1 MKEFII
7 HQKEK
12 RELRIVSLSL
22 SLSRSAVHNTLK
34 APELYPIPIS
44 TRIGLT
50 GSSYKTSSS
59 LARSFVLAD
68 AQGGEIGRKALETG
82 RGAGPARRHAS
93 ARRDVSTDP
102 PPPPPLPF
110 SRQSCMAPTAN
121 RGPTR
126 GGGAGVV

>member
-22 SLSRSAVHNTLK
+22 SRSAVQNTLN
-34 APELYPIPIS
+34 PELYPIPIS

-68 AQGGEIGRKALETG
+68 AQGGKIGRKALETG
-82 RGAGPARRHAS
+82 RGA
-93 ARRDVSTDP
+93 
-102 PPPPPLPF
+102 
-110 SRQSCMAPTAN
+110 
-121 RGPTR
+121 RGPRDAMRAR
-126 GGGAGVV
+126 GVM